1 MLLTALKY
9 KIEKLLQKL
18 FNDQGIN
25 LEFLA
30 KNEKPKLWIKI
41 INLIKNSNN
50 EKENK
55 NGTAEKN
62 VESLDEMEIE
72 DNSSRHI
79 INVIA

>member
-1 MLLTALKY
+1 MNQNENY
-9 KIEKLLQKL
+9 LQKL
-18 FNDQGIN
+18 FNDQGIS

-30 KNEKPKLWIKI
+30 KNE
-41 INLIKNSNN
+41 NQNFGSNNQSNQNSNN

-55 NGTAEKN
+55 NVTAEKK
-62 VESLDEMEIE
+62 VETLDEIEIE

>member
-1 MLLTALKY
+1 MKIIY
-9 KIEKLLQKL
+9 KNF

-30 KNEKPKLWIKI
+30 KNE
-41 INLIKNSNN
+41 NQNFGSNNQSNQNSNN
-50 EKENK
+50 EKENQ
-55 NGTAEKN
+55 NGTAEKK
-62 VESLDEMEIE
+62 VETLDEMEIE